1 MAIIKIVIREEVY
14 ALPTL
19 KVPWFPNS
27 SCHITARGN
36 HRNDIFKDGEDFQYY
51 LTLLEEA
58 LEYFQ
63 QDGYKIICYCLMD
76 NHVHMLIKTKD
87 KPLGQFIGRVNAMYA
102 KYFNK
107 KYNYIG
113 HLFQDRYH
121 AEFIES
127 DKQMLEASRYIHL
140 NPLRANMVSKPEEYQ
155 WSSYSMFI
163 GEKKDKIIS
172 SDIVLCYF
180 KKENKRDLYRE
191 FVESAI
197 KTKVDCV
204 KGCSINGSSG

>member
-1 MAIIKIVIREEVY
+1 MLVIIKIVIKEEVY

-19 KVPWFPNS
+19 KVPWYPNS

-51 LTLLEEA
+51 LTLLKEA
-58 LEYFQ
+58 LEHYQ
-63 QDGYKIICYCLMD
+63 QDGYEIVCYCLMD

-87 KPLGQFIGRVNAMYA
+87 KPPGQFIGRVNAMYA
-102 KYFNK
+102 MYFNK
-107 KYNYIG
+107 RYNYIG

-127 DKQMLEASRYIHL
+127 DAQMLEASRYIHL
-140 NPLRANMVSKPEEYQ
+140 NPIRANMVSNLNEYE
-155 WSSYSMFI
+155 WSSYGMYI
-163 GEKKDKIIS
+163 GEKKEKIIC

-180 KKENKRDLYRE
+180 KKGNKRELYKE

-197 KTKVDCV
+197 KIK
-204 KGCSINGSSG
+204 IPQ